1 MKEKNIYIKN
11 KKLLNIKKLSDNLFK
26 IKTNNS
32 ETISENL
39 PAIIQNTLPEGVN
52 RDKLVKE
59 LKIEDNDFCIL
70 QTLSDGLGG
79 INVDGKIKSFQSID
93 FNYQILEINDI
104 KIEDNIKNKFL
115 SFNFSKNEIKNYFS
129 ISGYQPKFTAILE
142 KNNMFY
148 LRLKKENELS
158 NIIIKTKNHQYPDIN
173 IIEYLYL
180 KSLND
185 IGIKT
190 SKVMLLVDLE
200 LNKSEF
206 LRMPTAYLIIK
217 RFDRDEKEPILAF
230 ELLSLI
236 GKQSTEKYDIS
247 LEEILEFVYEK
258 LLKQNKLD
266 KNEFDKIALY
276 YYLSFILHNAD
287 AHPKNITLLYDEKID
302 KYFVAPFYDIVNT
315 FIYNIGQDN
324 FLGIAL
330 TKNRVTFKENE
341 LLALFEKFNIDTSN
355 YKNIKQN
362 FFNTLKKEI
371 KNFPFTK
378 EFKEAYKQDILEI
391 LVKDLNIK

>member
-26 IKTNNS
+26 IKTNNG

-93 FNYQILEINDI
+93 FDYQILEINDI

-115 SFNFSKNEIKNYFS
+115 SFNFSKNEIRNYFS

-142 KNNMFY
+142 KNNIFY

-217 RFDRDEKEPILAF
+217 RFDRNEKEPILAF

-247 LEEILEFVYEK
+247 LEEILEFAYEK

-276 YYLSFILHNAD
+276 YYLSFISHNAD

-330 TKNRVTFKENE
+330 AKNKITFKENE

-362 FFNTLKKEI
+362 FFNALKKEI

-378 EFKEAYKQDILEI
+378 EFKETYKQDILEI